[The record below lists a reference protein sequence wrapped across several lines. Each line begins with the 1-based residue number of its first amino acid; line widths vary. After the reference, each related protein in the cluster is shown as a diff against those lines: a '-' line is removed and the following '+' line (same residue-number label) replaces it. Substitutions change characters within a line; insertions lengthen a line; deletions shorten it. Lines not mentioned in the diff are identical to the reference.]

1 MERTFS
7 FTETVICGLI
17 ATFMMSM
24 LSFLSSGIG
33 LPVIDVG
40 YMLKVIFNHIH
51 EQDPYSI
58 LWGNAAYYI
67 GGILLALIWVAFL
80 DNKLPGN
87 WLMQGII
94 YGVLISI
101 VAAVIV
107 SPAISMAGGESFGIF
122 YIDTWFPVLNI
133 FAGLIMHLGYGITL
147 LLCLEYSDR
156 FSTQEIR

>member
-1 MERTFS
+1 MERTYS

-40 YMLKVIFNHIH
+40 YMLKAIFNHIH
-51 EQDPYSI
+51 EHNPYNI
-58 LWGNAAYYI
+58 LWGNVAYYI
-67 GGILLALIWVAFL
+67 GGILLALIYVVFL
-80 DNKLPGN
+80 NNKLPGN
-87 WLMQGII
+87 WLVQGVI
-94 YGVLISI
+94 YGVVISI
-101 VAAVIV
+101 VAAVFV

-122 YIDTWFPVLNI
+122 YMDTWFPLLNI
-133 FAGLIMHLGYGITL
+133 LAGLIMHLGYGITL

-156 FSTQEIR
+156 FKSE

>member
-1 MERTFS
+1 MERTYS

-40 YMLKVIFNHIH
+40 YMLTVIFNHIH
-51 EQDPYSI
+51 EQAPYGI

-67 GGILLALIWVAFL
+67 GGILLALIWVAFF

-87 WLMQGII
+87 WLVQGIS

-107 SPAISMAGGESFGIF
+107 SPAISLAAGESFGIF
-122 YIDTWFPVLNI
+122 YIDTWFPILNI
-133 FAGLIMHLGYGITL
+133 LAGLIMHLGYGITL

-156 FSTQEIR
+156 FSTQELR